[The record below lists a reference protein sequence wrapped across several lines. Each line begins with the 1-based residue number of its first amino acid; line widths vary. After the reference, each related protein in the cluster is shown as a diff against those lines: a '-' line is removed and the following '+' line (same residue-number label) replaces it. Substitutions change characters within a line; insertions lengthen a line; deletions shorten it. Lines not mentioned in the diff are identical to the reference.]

1 MAEICAAAA
10 ARFAGP
16 SDWLHI
22 AAVITLTACPALSL
36 PCGFTGAGRPVG
48 VQLVGRP
55 HGEAA
60 LLAAALE
67 AVLKLRPRTPID
79 PRSPAGAAILS
90 AETLWFNSDILCRWI
105 ECRKELNMIK
115 KLA

>member
-1 MAEICAAAA
+1 MDAEVAQICAAAA
-10 ARFAGP
+10 ARFADP

-36 PCGFTGAGRPVG
+36 PCGFTSAGRPVG
-48 VQLVGRP
+48 LQLVGRP

-79 PRSPAGAAILS
+79 PRSPAGAEILS
-90 AETLWFNSDILCRWI
+90 AGT
-105 ECRKELNMIK
+105 
-115 KLA
+115 